1 VNSLS
6 NYCCS
11 PSSQPLENMHASEAF
26 AIFKREDCKF
36 LGDDF
41 EGFETFHTL
50 VAEMVHKDPCCECL
64 KQPLL

>member
-1 VNSLS
+1 
-6 NYCCS
+6 
-11 PSSQPLENMHASEAF
+11 MHASEAF